1 MFDQCL
7 LYLVAI
13 TIDRLLFE
21 GEQVFETAVGFYWV
35 LRGLGVRPGWV
46 VVLYSV
52 AKHLLSQC
60 LSLSR
65 SINWYW

>member
-7 LYLVAI
+7 LYLADI

-21 GEQVFETAVGFYWV
+21 GEQVFVTAVGFYWV

-46 VVLYSV
+46 VVLNSV
-52 AKHLLSQC
+52 AKHFTLLS
-60 LSLSR
+60 
-65 SINWYW
+65 